1 MIKKILVFTALAA
14 LLMTTSVL
22 AELSKTAPM
31 VNHKQI
37 KGDEALP
44 NVAVYPLEPGFA
56 TDSPG
61 LMVGTTYYDYQS
73 NGSPGNRIAVMMV
86 PSILTG

>member
-1 MIKKILVFTALAA
+1 MEKKVLTLAVIAVF
-14 LLMTTSVL
+14 LLTVGVS
-22 AELSKTAPM
+22 AELSKTTPM
-31 VNHKQI
+31 KNHKLI
-37 KGDEALP
+37 RGDEVLP
-44 NVAVYPLEPGFA
+44 EVAVYPLEPGLV
-56 TDSPG
+56 TSPG